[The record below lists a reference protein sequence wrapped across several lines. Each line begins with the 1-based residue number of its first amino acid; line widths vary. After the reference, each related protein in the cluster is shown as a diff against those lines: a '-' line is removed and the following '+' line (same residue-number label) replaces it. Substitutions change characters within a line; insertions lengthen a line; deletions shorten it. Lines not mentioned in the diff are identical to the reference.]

1 MEWKPRW
8 CVEPADAVMF
18 VLVSVLILTWWLE
31 PAWAV
36 STGMMPWERPLKKL
50 MQSVT
55 GPVAMAISLLGVAVC
70 GGMLIFGGELGEFT
84 RRAVMLVMVIA
95 LLTGSAGI
103 ITTLFGS
110 ATALVL

>member
-1 MEWKPRW
+1 METKKTVDRAYLLALW
-8 CVEPADAVMF
+8 VA
-18 VLVSVLILTWWLE
+18 LGLLWWLE

-36 STGMMPWERPLKKL
+36 TVGTMPWEGPLDTL
-50 MQSVT
+50 MDSVT
-55 GPVAMAISLLGVAVC
+55 GPVAMVISLLGVTVC

-103 ITTLFGS
+103 ITTLFGG

>member
-1 MEWKPRW
+1 MERMSDWGW
-8 CVEPADAVMF
+8 VF
-18 VLVSVLILTWWLE
+18 VLGVVVLTLWWLE

-36 STGMMPWERPLKKL
+36 TTGTMPWETPLKTL
-50 MQSVT
+50 MKSVT

-95 LLTGSAGI
+95 LLTGSAGV

-110 ATALVL
+110 AAALVP

>member
-1 MEWKPRW
+1 MRKMSDWGW
-8 CVEPADAVMF
+8 VVGLGV
-18 VLVSVLILTWWLE
+18 VLLTLWWFE

-36 STGMMPWERPLKKL
+36 TAGMMPWEKPLKTL
-50 MQSVT
+50 MKSVT

-70 GGMLIFGGELGEFT
+70 GGMLIFGGELGDFT

-103 ITTLFGS
+103 IQTLFGS
-110 ATALVL
+110 SAALIP